1 MARVH
6 CLRWMDW
13 RTGGG
18 ESVAMEACAQGMGAA
33 CTSGSTSGW
42 TGTGMGG
49 RVRRGVACLHSGR
62 PLAGRSRVRIRCCA
76 RVAGPSGALESAV
89 RRSSLLP
96 FLVPGAD
103 ERQVILS
110 ESMSLGGAEVPSL
123 GLRGR
128 DKYVEAAL
136 EWDASCRRYLDGY
149 SVEVTRVA
157 STEAGVLSVQWT
169 ATWTPS
175 SLRWLVDLTAR
186 MGWERRDY
194 DLYASLE
201 KPSEAFSLMRVVELF
216 ATGFRDGYMR
226 IPVARMDGRHTVA
239 YVEREDGVLEVTR
252 VTESL
257 VLAKMAADG
266 RLKNR
271 RAAQD
276 LVYFLLNR
284 RPPAM
289 PSSEWD
295 AAIKSETR
303 FEAVPGMGALDVD
316 GFAGDEQGGER
327 QAQAFSDVSNFIGF
341 ATLAMLTFSIV
352 LGYSYWTHI
361 LSERQIYEAL
371 YMDP

>member
-1 MARVH
+1 
-6 CLRWMDW
+6 
-13 RTGGG
+13 
-18 ESVAMEACAQGMGAA
+18 
-33 CTSGSTSGW
+33 
-42 TGTGMGG
+42 
-49 RVRRGVACLHSGR
+49 
-62 PLAGRSRVRIRCCA
+62 
-76 RVAGPSGALESAV
+76 
-89 RRSSLLP
+89 
-96 FLVPGAD
+96 
-103 ERQVILS
+103 
-110 ESMSLGGAEVPSL
+110 
-123 GLRGR
+123 
-128 DKYVEAAL
+128 
-136 EWDASCRRYLDGY
+136 
-149 SVEVTRVA
+149 
-157 STEAGVLSVQWT
+157 
-169 ATWTPS
+169 
-175 SLRWLVDLTAR
+175 
-186 MGWERRDY
+186 
-194 DLYASLE
+194 
-201 KPSEAFSLMRVVELF
+201 
-216 ATGFRDGYMR
+216 
-226 IPVARMDGRHTVA
+226 
-239 YVEREDGVLEVTR
+239 
-252 VTESL
+252 
-257 VLAKMAADG
+257 MAADG